1 MEDKESFQDRQ
12 ENELQLLQAMFND
25 DFEDCRVSDAWKVYR
40 PPDFKLH
47 LKPQKSTHE
56 NADVHVM
63 VDMHIQCPPDY
74 PQILPEIN
82 FENPKGISNEKLK
95 TLKKDVLTKAKE
107 LIGEVMILE
116 LSQIV
121 TEFLHTHN
129 VPQHESFYDAMVSA
143 QKKKEEKLAQEQQ
156 KKVEYQRKLKEKE
169 RKDIDKELQRRQDL
183 QAAIKEERKKKE
195 IANQNQQESVKDS
208 EQDGEGQSSSS
219 NNSPVKR
226 RHQPDPGDDGKSN
239 KGRTRNSSISKE
251 LKNNGQ
257 NKSSASKRTSDG
269 SVVVTKFSAK
279 TDRVIHRGACLGQGN
294 SGSTV
299 YVGMDASTGELVA
312 LCEWIMKWK
321 HSKGRKP
328 LPDEEKNAEGY
339 IKQLQSLEQEFSALV
354 KLNHPNLVHF
364 QVFKYTQ
371 EKSAIIVEVLMEY
384 VGGGSL
390 SQHVDNI
397 TCIPMETIRQYAC
410 DLIEALC
417 YLHDKSVTHKN
428 LKASSVFIDE
438 EGKLRVA
445 DYSIGKRLSSL
456 FETCSSGS
464 HSVRFSDEKTYG
476 RGGKKGDILKLGTI
490 LLGVIQGD
498 IDVGEPPYKVP
509 QHLPSEVKDFL
520 DRCLDLDEGT
530 RWSAHHLRDHPFIH
544 PPISAG
550 VHVTRSNENNNQQSD
565 NNVNVNILNEG
576 MQLRWGPSRLSN
588 EFQIMD
594 LLGKGGFGSVMKVKN
609 KLDSNLYAIKRIQLD
624 PSKQELTRKITREVK
639 LLSRLHHENVV
650 RYYNSWIET
659 AEEQIT
665 TDESETGTSSNT
677 DEAKLQDLDNK
688 NSLNISDDIE
698 KLAPKVGNLNSYE
711 WSTSYDN
718 PSIYPQEESSSD
730 DEEED
735 AFCGPFMPTLES
747 DSYDDI
753 IFEDSD
759 YGNSRKYND
768 SFSYDKKSESHSK
781 TDNSAESGMAA
792 SVQYLYIQMEFCEKS
807 TLRTAIDSGLWKD
820 GKRVWR
826 YFREIVEGLVHIHS
840 QGMIHRD
847 LKPVNIFLDSV
858 DHVKIGD
865 FGLATTHSLGV
876 MSDPL
881 AETTNNPPNPD
892 SSHSGEATGAG
903 YMTGQVGT
911 ALYVSP
917 ELCKGRGTYNQKVDL
932 YSLGIIFFEM
942 CFPSPST
949 GMERV
954 KILQNLRQESIQF
967 PDEFDEITMT
977 EHAFIIRWL
986 LNHDPSQR
994 PMASEL
1000 LRSKHIPPAE
1010 EENKRLNEMLIQTI
1024 ANTESTAYHR
1034 MMAELFSQE
1043 VTPTA
1048 DFIYDTDIHKG
1059 QHHLKPSVTEQNV
1072 YYTICRVFE
1081 KHGATRL
1088 STPLLLPKNELY
1100 QNTEMCV
1107 TLMDHSGGLVTLPY
1121 DLRVS
1126 FARYVARN
1134 NITRL
1139 KRLEIKRIFS
1149 EKKLYG
1155 SHPRELTECSFDIVS
1170 STQGTLIPDAE
1181 VLHVV
1186 TEIINEYPSLQ
1197 ARNYFIHMNHTLLL
1211 TAVLNHC
1218 GIPENK
1224 HSAVYSILSDAKVE
1238 RLTKVQ
1244 IQTRLVSLS
1253 ITEQQVSNL
1262 YMYVEMEGPISQIN
1276 RQLKLVCKGKG
1287 PNASMAKQALHE
1299 LETVITNAQVLGVRA
1314 EIKISL
1320 SLVYNVH
1327 LYSGIMF
1334 QFVANLRRKKGKS
1347 GMDVLAAGGRYDKL
1361 IPLFRHAVSTSLQS
1375 LLCPCAVGVSIHL
1388 EKIVV
1393 AALQDSDETPSSCD
1407 ILVCAIGSSCSMK
1420 DKLKCVR
1427 DLWAV
1432 GLKADILCDTL
1443 LGLEEIQEY
1452 CKSVGITHMVLIKD
1466 LESQKVKVRSIEN
1479 EKNQIEFKETRVD
1492 ISGLVEYFLQK
1503 KSSHEKVESL
1513 DSGVSCSKSPGLHH
1527 QISADSVTINA
1538 SYNIRFVPQDKLDAV
1553 DRKRIERRIQSR
1565 ISQLLENFSSKTKVE
1580 VVAVDLPM
1588 SVVKSMIATLD
1599 FDNDE
1604 NSYHDSVFHLMEKHQ
1619 KYRKYLKVICDE
1631 LMEIKIETKVTD
1643 VLVLY
1648 TYKDREEGYKVVI

>member
-1 MEDKESFQDRQ
+1 MDEKESFQDRQ
-12 ENELQLLQAMFND
+12 ENELQVLQAIFND
-25 DFEDCRVSDAWKVYR
+25 DFQDCRVCDAWKVYR
-40 PPDFKLH
+40 PPDIKLH
-47 LKPQKSTHE
+47 LKPQQSTHE
-56 NADVHVM
+56 NANVHVK
-63 VDMHIQCPPDY
+63 VDMHVKCPPEY
-74 PQILPEIN
+74 PQLIPEIH
-82 FENPKGISNEKLK
+82 FENSKGISNEKLK
-95 TLKKDVLTKAKE
+95 TLKQDVLLKANK
-107 LIGEVMILE
+107 LKGEVMILE

-121 TEFLHTHN
+121 TEFLHKHN
-129 VPQHESFYDAMVSA
+129 VPQHESFYDAMMSA
-143 QKKKEEKLAQEQQ
+143 QKKKQEKIAQEQQ
-156 KKVEYQRKLKEKE
+156 REVEQQRKLKEKE
-169 RKDIDKELQRRQDL
+169 RKEIDKELQRRQDL

-195 IANQNQQESVKDS
+195 IANQNE
-208 EQDGEGQSSSS
+208 ETNQDDGSQSSSS
-219 NNSPVKR
+219 NSSPIKR
-226 RHQPDPGDDGKSN
+226 RRQPDPGEDGKTI
-239 KGRTRNSSISKE
+239 KGRTRNLSFSKE
-251 LKNNGQ
+251 SKGNCQMKN
-257 NKSSASKRTSDG
+257 SKREG
-269 SVVVTKFSAK
+269 SVIVTKFNTK
-279 TDRVIHRGACLGQGN
+279 TDDRTIHRGACLGEGI
-294 SGSTV
+294 SGSKV
-299 YVGMDASTGELVA
+299 YVGMDGGSGQLVA
-312 LCEWIMKWK
+312 VCEWIMKWK

-328 LPDEEKNAEGY
+328 LPDEEKNADSC
-339 IKQLQSLEQEFSALV
+339 IKQLQSIEQEFSFLM
-354 KLNHPNLVHF
+354 KLNHPNLVHY
-364 QVFKYTQ
+364 QAFKYTQ
-371 EKSAIIVEVLMEY
+371 DKSAINVEVLMEY
-384 VGGGSL
+384 VGGGNL
-390 SQHVDNI
+390 YQHVDNI
-397 TCIPMETIRQYAC
+397 TSIPMETVRQYAC

-428 LKASSVFIDE
+428 LKASSVFLDE
-438 EGKLRVA
+438 DGKLRVA
-445 DYSIGKRLSSL
+445 DYSIDKRLSSL
-456 FETCSSGS
+456 YETCSSES
-464 HSVRFSDEKTYG
+464 HCVRFSDEKTYG

-498 IDVGEPPYKVP
+498 IEVIEPPYKIP
-509 QHLPSEVKDFL
+509 QHLPAEIKDFL

-530 RWSAHHLRDHPFIH
+530 RWSAHQLRDHPFIH
-544 PPISAG
+544 PPISTG
-550 VHVTRSNENNNQQSD
+550 CHDNKSNESNNQLSENGVD
-565 NNVNVNILNEG
+565 ETNLKVA
-576 MQLRWGPSRLSN
+576 MHLRWGPSRLLS

-609 KLDSNLYAIKRIQLD
+609 KLDSNFYAIKRIQLD

-659 AEEQIT
+659 AEEQLT

-677 DEAKLQDLDNK
+677 DDIVKNFDIEER
-688 NSLNISDDIE
+688 NSLNISDNIE
-698 KLAPKVGNLNSYE
+698 QLAPKVGNLNSYE

-718 PSIYPQEESSSD
+718 PSMPHQETSSS
-730 DEEED
+730 EEEDDD
-735 AFCGPFMPTLES
+735 AFCGPFMPISES
-747 DSYDDI
+747 DSGDGI

-759 YGNSRKYND
+759 FGNSGKYID
-768 SFSYDKKSESHSK
+768 SFSYDKKSSSYSK
-781 TDNSAESGMAA
+781 NDQ
-792 SVQYLYIQMEFCEKS
+792 SVDDGSKGTLQYLYIQMEFCEKS
-807 TLRTAIDSGLWKD
+807 TLRTAIDAGLWKD
-820 GKRVWR
+820 SKRVWR

-865 FGLATTHSLGV
+865 FGLATTHSLGA

-881 AETTNNPPNPD
+881 AETTNVPTNPD
-892 SSHSGEATGAG
+892 ASHSGEGQG
-903 YMTGQVGT
+903 PNHMTGKVGT

-942 CFPSPST
+942 CFPSLST

-954 KILQNLRQESIQF
+954 KILSNLRQESIQF
-967 PDEFDEITMT
+967 PKEFDETNMV

-1010 EENKRLNEMLIQTI
+1010 EENIRLNEMLIQTI

-1034 MMAELFSQE
+1034 MMSELFSQE
-1043 VTPTA
+1043 VTATA
-1048 DFIYDTDIHKG
+1048 DFIYDTEIHKG
-1059 QHHLKPSVTEQNV
+1059 QYHLKQSVIEQNV

-1081 KHGATRL
+1081 KHGASRL
-1088 STPLLLPKNELY
+1088 STPLLLPMNDLY
-1100 QNTEMCV
+1100 RKTEMCV

-1139 KRLEIKRIFS
+1139 KRYCIDRVYREKRLF
-1149 EKKLYG
+1149 G
-1155 SHPRELTECSFDIVS
+1155 SHPRELTECAFDIIS
-1170 STQGTLIPDAE
+1170 NTQGTLIPDAE

-1197 ARNYFIHMNHTLLL
+1197 ARNYFIHINHTLLL
-1211 TAVLNHC
+1211 TAILNHC
-1218 GIPENK
+1218 GIPEK
-1224 HSAVYSILSDAKVE
+1224 QHASVYNILSDAKVE

-1253 ITEQQVSNL
+1253 ITEQQVSNM
-1262 YMYVEMEGPISQIN
+1262 YMYVEMEGPLSQIN
-1276 RQLKLVCKGKG
+1276 RLLKPVYKGKG

-1299 LETVITNAQVLGVRA
+1299 LETVITHAQVLGVRA
-1314 EIKISL
+1314 EMKISL

-1334 QFVANLRRKKGKS
+1334 QFVANIRRKKGKS

-1361 IPLFRHAVSTSLQS
+1361 IPLFKHAVSSSMQS

-1388 EKIVV
+1388 EKIVF
-1393 AALQDSDETPSSCD
+1393 AGLQDSEEMPSTCD
-1407 ILVCAIGSSCSMK
+1407 ILVCAIGSSCSLK

-1427 DLWAV
+1427 DLWAG
-1432 GLKADILCDTL
+1432 GLKADILCDTS

-1452 CKSVGITHMVLIKD
+1452 CKYVGITHMVLIKD

-1479 EKNQIEFKETRVD
+1479 EKNQIEFKETRVE
-1492 ISGLVEYFLQK
+1492 ISNLVDFLQQK
-1503 KSSHEKVESL
+1503 KSSHEKIESL
-1513 DSGVSCSKSPGLHH
+1513 DSNVSCNKSGLYH
-1527 QISADSVTINA
+1527 QSSTDTGATNT
-1538 SYNIRFVPQDKLDAV
+1538 SYNIRFVPHEKLDTV
-1553 DRKRIERRIQSR
+1553 DRKRTERRIQTR
-1565 ISQLLENFSSKTKVE
+1565 IWQLLENFSSKTKVE

-1588 SVVKSMIATLD
+1588 SVVKSMIVTLD

-1604 NSYHDSVFHLMEKHQ
+1604 NSYQESVFQLIEKHQ
-1619 KYRKYLKVICDE
+1619 KYRKYLTIICDE

-1648 TYKDREEGYKVVI
+1648 TYRDREEGYKVII